1 VAKKV
6 TAVLKLLLPA
16 GKATPAYP
24 VGPTLGPHGINI
36 PAFVREYN
44 ERSASQAG
52 YIVPA
57 ELTIYADRS
66 FTFRLLTPPAS
77 DLLRQAA
84 GVAKGSATPKR
95 VIAGTITRKQ
105 LRQLAQ
111 LKLADTTALDIEGA
125 ERMLAGTARSMGIQI
140 VD

>member
-24 VGPTLGPHGINI
+24 VGPTLGPYGINI

-66 FTFRLLTPPAS
+66 FTFRLRTPPAS
-77 DLLRQAA
+77 DLLRHAA

-95 VIAGTITRKQ
+95 ASAGTITRKQ

-140 VD
+140 ID